1 MEWGYDSSPVL
12 RLLRTVGSGKGDG
25 PGKARHYF
33 GVLVLRLQAMVA
45 YCRR

>member
-1 MEWGYDSSPVL
+1 MGWGYDSSPVL
-12 RLLRTVGSGKGDG
+12 QLLRMVGFGKGDESD
-25 PGKARHYF
+25 KARQYF